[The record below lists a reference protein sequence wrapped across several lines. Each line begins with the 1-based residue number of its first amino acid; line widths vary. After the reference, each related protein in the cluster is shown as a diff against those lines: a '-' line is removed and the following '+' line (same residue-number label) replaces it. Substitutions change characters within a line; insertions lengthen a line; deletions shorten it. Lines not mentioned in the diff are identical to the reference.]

1 MASSLQK
8 AEQDAGTWIQ
18 RVPCGNDEATI
29 SLSAHSFAKS
39 FYAITRQGLSRA
51 DEGCALRLVFERC
64 EGNFCKA
71 ENP

>member
-39 FYAITRQGLSRA
+39 L
-51 DEGCALRLVFERC
+51 LRYYETGIVK
-64 EGNFCKA
+64 GG
-71 ENP
+71 